1 MAEVA
6 ATLVVQLSSLEFD
19 DKVSIYSLMLSRN
32 TQLMA
37 SFQAQDTD
45 SAYGD
50 ELSAYSTSLTS
61 SVLSYQFENG
71 RRYHAFR
78 NGIYL
83 FPNDEME
90 ADRLDL
96 MHEMALVIMNR
107 KLFIAPLGDS
117 PQRVL
122 DLGTGTG
129 IWAMDFGDWFPSSEV
144 IGVDLSPIQPSL
156 VPPNV
161 KFLVDDIEEPWLYNA
176 PFDFVHGRSLACSVK
191 DYKKVIRQSYELS
204 SRTLTRKET
213 AQQNLSRNVAPGGW
227 VEFQDWDMQLYSEDG
242 TTSQTS
248 LEKYYD
254 VVFSAFARAGYST
267 SPGPQLER
275 WLREAGFEDVH
286 AQRYKVPLGVW
297 PKNKYFKTIGS
308 WNLFQAETGFEAAAM
323 AILSRNEGWPKGD
336 ILDLVDETRID
347 ARSSSIHPFF
357 YL

>member
-1 MAEVA
+1 
-6 ATLVVQLSSLEFD
+6 
-19 DKVSIYSLMLSRN
+19 
-32 TQLMA
+32 
-37 SFQAQDTD
+37 
-45 SAYGD
+45 
-50 ELSAYSTSLTS
+50 
-61 SVLSYQFENG
+61 
-71 RRYHAFR
+71 
-78 NGIYL
+78 
-83 FPNDEME
+83 
-90 ADRLDL
+90 
-96 MHEMALVIMNR
+96 MNR
-107 KLFIAPLGDS
+107 
-117 PQRVL
+117 
-122 DLGTGTG
+122 
-129 IWAMDFGDWFPSSEV
+129 
-144 IGVDLSPIQPSL
+144 

-297 PKNKYFKTIGS
+297 PKNKYFVRFPSFTPLWCS
-308 WNLFQAETGFEAAAM
+308 TF
-323 AILSRNEGWPKGD
+323 
-336 ILDLVDETRID
+336 
-347 ARSSSIHPFF
+347 SIALANANH
-357 YL
+357 